1 RYIHATKC
9 LQSFF
14 SVSSVSLQVT
24 IEAVIGGSVVLPCS
38 AEHDLTLQ
46 DTEVHWRDKDSKI
59 VFDIIK
65 GKDTVAEQDPQYKN
79 RAETFPDEYL
89 RGNFSLKLNN
99 LQHTDTGKFSC
110 FTTPS
115 NEQKTI
121 QLIINEST
129 AEKGNKST
137 EQENQG
143 PKTQSVWMMI
153 FICVFL
159 LLASIVLSVAY
170 FMFKWRN
177 RAQAASEGTVTN
189 F

>member
-1 RYIHATKC
+1 FTNTVNGNIWCVCAWI
-9 LQSFF
+9 L
-14 SVSSVSLQVT
+14 SVTSLDDCVFGLTVCVMSVSLQDTV
-24 IEAVIGGSVVLPCS
+24 EAFIGGSVILPCS
-38 AEHDLTLQ
+38 LSAQDLTP
-46 DTEVHWRDKDSKI
+46 KI

-121 QLIINEST
+121 QLIINGIYNFKIKRHICCLYHGAPILCLNGE
-129 AEKGNKST
+129 T
-137 EQENQG
+137 ELKLPQKEQWQ
-143 PKTQSVWMMI
+143 TFS
-153 FICVFL
+153 
-159 LLASIVLSVAY
+159 Y
-170 FMFKWRN
+170 F
-177 RAQAASEGTVTN
+177 
-189 F
+189 